1 MLDIDG
7 DGQRACGKHANCV
20 GQGKI
25 NRRSGNTCRI
35 KGVDGDADNLAGG
48 GNTVAADQ
56 FGANLQHL
64 ARGAK
69 LAGAQLDDLSGIAK
83 AQRTRRPLHVV
94 HALENEVVLSDKL
107 QLGTKEAPASSDP
120 LVSRA
125 MDLVSALAPDLQ
137 ATPHSVTGF
146 APTTLIAASKVAE
159 IVVVGSHGRGA
170 LPSAVL
176 GSVSQQVAIHAS
188 CPVVVVRGNGTLN
201 GADSGRVVVGVDGSD
216 ASEPALGYAFAYASS
231 TGSSLTAV
239 HTWWWEPLEGVSLGE
254 PWTGD
259 WTQIA
264 DQETSLISELLAGWT
279 DRYPDVPVERHI
291 VRGDPVVE
299 LLDQSQHASL
309 LVVGSRGRG
318 GFVGLL
324 LGSVSRRILKRATCP
339 VAVVRSA
346 GDGRPTD

>member
-1 MLDIDG
+1 MSDHQITQGSVVVGIDG
-7 DGQRACGKHANCV
+7 SAAGE
-20 GQGKI
+20 
-25 NRRSGNTCRI
+25 
-35 KGVDGDADNLAGG
+35 LA
-48 GNTVAADQ
+48 
-56 FGANLQHL
+56 L
-64 ARGAK
+64 AWALK
-69 LAGAQLDDLSGIAK
+69 E

-94 HALENEVVLSDKL
+94 HALENEVVLSDKQ

-120 LVSRA
+120 LLSEA
-125 MDLVSALAPDLQ
+125 MDLVTALAPGLQ

-146 APTTLIAASKVAE
+146 APTTLIAASKFAE
-159 IVVVGSHGRGA
+159 AVVVGSHGRSP
-170 LPSAVL
+170 LPSALL

-188 CPVVVVRGNGTLN
+188 CPVVVVRENGTL
-201 GADSGRVVVGVDGSD
+201 DSAEPGRVVVGVDGSD
-216 ASEPALGYAFAYASS
+216 ASEPALRYAFAYASS
-231 TGSSLTAV
+231 TGSILTAV

-264 DQETSLISELLAGWT
+264 SQETTLISELLAGWT
-279 DRYPDVPVERHI
+279 ERYPDVPVERHI

-299 LLDQSQHASL
+299 LLEQSHDASL

-318 GFVGLL
+318 GFIGLL

-346 GDGRPTD
+346 GGSSRQSEPARMGP